1 MSSQPLARK
10 INVPLKV
17 IKKSYRSSTKI
28 VPVITIA
35 SVTALVCRLPD
46 KSTDLT
52 YELKNQTRQLVLV
65 KCPLLMN
72 QYRETESKFL
82 QLND

>member
-35 SVTALVCRLPD
+35 SVTALVCRLPE

-52 YELKNQTRQLVLV
+52 YELKTDQTRQLVLV
-65 KCPLLMN
+65 SF
-72 QYRETESKFL
+72 THESIS
-82 QLND
+82 

>member
-1 MSSQPLARK
+1 MKGKIDLSYCNLRK
-10 INVPLKV
+10 FQYNIKLLLK
-17 IKKSYRSSTKI
+17 KI
-28 VPVITIA
+28 IQCIA
-35 SVTALVCRLPD
+35 IMTALVCRLPD